1 MAFKLPKI
9 KSIYS
14 GSKSPLK
21 VKPGEIAK
29 AISGDLS
36 WFGNKSYNELKAE
49 REKANKKSNSNTA
62 RDQRSTIMSTDATST
77 VKGGS
82 SKTKSTI
89 KPGTVNVGGT
99 QMSAAD
105 AVKKLAAN
113 KKKKSG
119 GSKIKARPKDLKAAD
134 TGIKTQGT
142 KDRQNKP
149 LDRKIKASDVSSN
162 IKSSKQKEKSTTD
175 STSKSRKQ
183 RRLEK
188 TQSKGRAIADGKG
201 IKTAKEQTKALR
213 LKKREARIKKRI
225 AKAEKKAKK

>member
-21 VKPGEIAK
+21 VKPGLIAK

-36 WFGNKSYNELKAE
+36 LFGNKSYNELKAE
-49 REKANKKSNSNTA
+49 KENKNKTTGGKS
-62 RDQRSTIMSTDATST
+62 
-77 VKGGS
+77 KP
-82 SKTKSTI
+82 KSTI
-89 KPGTVNVGGT
+89 KPGTVNLGGT

-225 AKAEKKAKK
+225 AKSKGPAGYASAAQRKAVHASKAEKKAKK